1 MLSLALFHG
10 KSLNIYTRFGVF
22 NHTLINFMKTNG
34 YLKITVA
41 NMVGVCF
48 EKGSHCVAQAG
59 MKLVI

>member
-1 MLSLALFHG
+1 
-10 KSLNIYTRFGVF
+10 
-22 NHTLINFMKTNG
+22 MKTNG
-34 YLKITVA
+34 YLKDIAVA